1 MELRSMELFSSFVV
15 LQYVF
20 LHLSLFHYSSFCQQT
35 YLSNE
40 TYFDCNDNAASTKG
54 YFCGMGHLNSCMSF
68 VSYRSRAPYNTA
80 DSIGTLLGSD
90 ASEISSLNHISSTS
104 EKIPADQLI
113 LVPVSCTCS
122 GNIFQHFT
130 PYKFLPGQN
139 YSGVAHIDFQ
149 SLTTCQAVAG
159 QNNYNPDQIPTE
171 TEFIVPV
178 RCACPSEKQAA
189 SGVTSLLTYTIY
201 NDTGVTSI
209 GERSRTP
216 YDTAITIGHL
226 FGSEASEIASLNHMS
241 SLTDKIP
248 MEKLILVPVS
258 CTCSG
263 NIFQHFTP
271 FTVKSSETYFG
282 TANKTYQGLTTC
294 QALIDQNYYDPDDI
308 PVGSELMVPVRCAC
322 PTEKQTANG
331 VSSLLT
337 YTIYKDDVKGVTSIG
352 EKFGVNQQSI
362 LEANMLSQNSTIYLF
377 TPILVPLKGESCSI
391 YPELFFCKCPNS
403 YLPDGNCRA
412 NDKSF
417 PVKLVASL
425 GVGIGIVFLCLFL
438 LVELEVLCKSQ
449 RCLQIEHEP
458 ELLKDK
464 ALNMHATFD
473 AIDES
478 MEQSISFSLVMESAK
493 AHVKNLVRNLM
504 ELKTME
510 DLFSSFTLHVFL
522 YLSLFHQSSY
532 SQQAYI
538 NNQTLFNCSD
548 NASTSKGYLCDIG
561 HVKSCMSFVFFRS
574 RTPYDTAL
582 TIGQLLGSEASE
594 IASLNNI
601 SSSADKIPAN
611 KSILVPVSCTCSGN
625 IYQHYAPYTVK
636 KSDTYYRTATETY
649 QGLTTCQAMISQ
661 NYYDPEEIPVGA
673 ELTVPVRCAC
683 PTENQTNSGV
693 ASLLT
698 YTPDQDDVGVTSIG
712 KRFGVDGQSIL
723 EANMLS
729 PNSIELEGLYKTQSS
744 LQIEQEPELLR
755 DKKVPDMYA
764 TFHTSEEPIEQSI
777 SSSLE
782 MESVSF

>member
-1 MELRSMELFSSFVV
+1 MNLFSSFKYILHV
-15 LQYVF
+15 LLY
-20 LHLSLFHYSSFCQQT
+20 LSLFHHSSFCQQE
-35 YLSNE
+35 YISNE
-40 TYFDCNDNAASTKG
+40 TFFNCDDNAATSKG
-54 YFCGMGHLNSCMSF
+54 YLCGIGHINSCMSF
-68 VSYRSRAPYNTA
+68 VS
-80 DSIGTLLGSD
+80 
-90 ASEISSLNHISSTS
+90 
-104 EKIPADQLI
+104 
-113 LVPVSCTCS
+113 
-122 GNIFQHFT
+122 F
-130 PYKFLPGQN
+130 
-139 YSGVAHIDFQ
+139 
-149 SLTTCQAVAG
+149 
-159 QNNYNPDQIPTE
+159 
-171 TEFIVPV
+171 
-178 RCACPSEKQAA
+178 
-189 SGVTSLLTYTIY
+189 
-201 NDTGVTSI
+201 
-209 GERSRTP
+209 RSRTP

-425 GVGIGIVFLCLFL
+425 
-438 LVELEVLCKSQ
+438 VELEVLCKSQ

-473 AIDES
+473 TIEES

-493 AHVKNLVRNLM
+493 AHVKNL
-504 ELKTME
+504 
-510 DLFSSFTLHVFL
+510 
-522 YLSLFHQSSY
+522 
-532 SQQAYI
+532 
-538 NNQTLFNCSD
+538 TLFNCSD

-582 TIGQLLGSEASE
+582 TIGHLLGSEASE

-729 PNSIELEGLYKTQSS
+729 PNSSIFASTPILVPLKRESCSVYPELFFCKCTKGYLADGNCRSS
-744 LQIEQEPELLR
+744 NKSFPTKLVMEPELR